1 MKEVTVT
8 LRLVLDEEEQ
18 EKLAEYVALRREYDV
33 ACFPG
38 RQYPKW
44 CYTEEESLRH
54 ILSVAFLDDV
64 LNEAIDREKRLL
76 KHRQEIGPIRLGSEL
91 DEEAGD
97 VPARNPSPEEAT
109 PEEAETVSN
118 GEEEASARTDEEPET
133 PPQLIED
140 RTDEYFNYLEHG
152 TMPEDSHETL
162 IPVIDAD
169 GVHRMATLDEVED
182 MREAAQ
188 GIYNGAPPEPK
199 EPENF
204 RDKGYLYDPAH
215 YEGDACECGSIVVSD
230 PESLAFVDALFEAL
244 YR

>member
-1 MKEVTVT
+1 MMNYEEYKIT
-8 LRLVLDEEEQ
+8 LSLSVEQVNRLAGLTALVNACNDKRGFEHYSESDVL
-18 EKLAEYVALRREYDV
+18 KLALEGDTALSKVFKDCEKFYSWLLGDL
-33 ACFPG
+33 
-38 RQYPKW
+38 QS
-44 CYTEEESLRH
+44 E
-54 ILSVAFLDDV
+54 DD
-64 LNEAIDREKRLL
+64 EKT
-76 KHRQEIGPIRLGSEL
+76 
-91 DEEAGD
+91 GD

-109 PEEAETVSN
+109 P
-118 GEEEASARTDEEPET
+118 
-133 PPQLIED
+133 PQLVKD

-152 TMPEDSHETL
+152 SMPEDSHETL
-162 IPVIDAD
+162 IPVVDAD

-199 EPENF
+199 EPEDF